1 MTAPKPG
8 TVPADTGQPFTVAE
22 AIAAE
27 LRLRG
32 TPERAA
38 KEKAYLK
45 SSLDHYGVSVPETR
59 AIVTAQLR
67 SVEVGRRT
75 GVSRD
80 FAVGVAQALWDNP
93 IHELRSSAVMV
104 LIRAKDHLGGGDAPL
119 IERFL
124 RESRTWALVDPLA
137 GDLVGPLT
145 DVTASFDQV
154 IERWAIDE
162 DFWLRRSALLAHLR
176 PMRAGGGDFDRFS
189 RFADAMLQE
198 REFFIRKAIGWVLR
212 DTAKKRPD
220 LVVEWLL
227 PRAHRASGVTIR
239 EAIRPLSPEEQAAIR
254 AASRAD

>member
-8 TVPADTGQPFTVAE
+8 TVSADTGQPLTIAE

-45 SSLDHYGVSVPETR
+45 SPLDHCGVSVPETR
-59 AIVTAQLR
+59 SIVTAQLR
-67 SVEVGRRT
+67 SVEGGAGA

-80 FAVGVAQALWDNP
+80 FAVAVAEALWETP
-93 IHELRSSAVMV
+93 IHELRSAAVMV
-104 LIRAKDHLGGGDAPL
+104 LITAKDHLGGDDAPL

-145 DVTASFDQV
+145 EVTADFDPV
-154 IERWAIDE
+154 LERWAVDK

-176 PMRAGGGDFDRFS
+176 PLRAGGGDFDRFS
-189 RFADAMLQE
+189 RFADVMLQE

-220 LVVEWLL
+220 LVFEWLL
-227 PRAHRASGVTIR
+227 PRARRASGVTIR
-239 EAIRPLSPEEQAAIR
+239 EAIRPLSPEQQAAIR
-254 AASRAD
+254 AADRSD

>member
-1 MTAPKPG
+1 MTAPQSEDA
-8 TVPADTGQPFTVAE
+8 PADTGHPLTVAE
-22 AIAAE
+22 AIATE
-27 LRLRG
+27 LRRRG
-32 TPERAA
+32 TPERAV

-67 SVEVGRRT
+67 SVEVGRRA
-75 GVSRD
+75 GVGHD
-80 FAVGVAQALWDNP
+80 FAVEVAQALWDYP
-93 IHELRSSAVMV
+93 IHELRSAAVMV
-104 LIRAKDHLGGGDAPL
+104 LIRAKDHLGGGDAAL

-145 DVTASFDQV
+145 EVTADFDPAL
-154 IERWAIDE
+154 ERWAVDE

-176 PMRAGGGDFDRFS
+176 PLRAGGGDFDRFS
-189 RFADAMLQE
+189 RFADVMLQE

-220 LVVEWLL
+220 LVFEWLL

-239 EAIRPLSPEEQAAIR
+239 EAVKPLSPDQQT
-254 AASRAD
+254 ASRAAHSAD

>member
-8 TVPADTGQPFTVAE
+8 TIPTDTEQPLTVAA

-27 LRLRG
+27 LRRRG

-59 AIVTAQLR
+59 AIVSPQLR
-67 SVEVGRRT
+67 SVESGSGV

-80 FAVGVAQALWDNP
+80 FAVAVAEALWDNP
-93 IHELRSSAVMV
+93 IHELRSAAVMV
-104 LIRAKDHLGGGDAPL
+104 LIRAKDHLGGGDAAL

-145 DVTASFDQV
+145 EVTASFDPV
-154 IERWAIDE
+154 LERWAVDE

-176 PMRAGGGDFDRFS
+176 PLRAGGGDFDRFT
-189 RFADAMLQE
+189 RFADVMLQE

-220 LVVEWLL
+220 LVVEWLQ
-227 PRAHRASGVTIR
+227 PRAHRASGVTVR
-239 EAIRPLSPEEQAAIR
+239 EAVKPLSPDQQTAIR